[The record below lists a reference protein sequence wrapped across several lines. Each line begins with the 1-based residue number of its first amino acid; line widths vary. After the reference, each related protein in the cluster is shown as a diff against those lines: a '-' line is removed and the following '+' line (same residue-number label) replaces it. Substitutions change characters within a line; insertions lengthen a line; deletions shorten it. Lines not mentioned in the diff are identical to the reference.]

1 MTQLSV
7 LYIGSFT
14 ALDAYSDCFNTEC
27 HYARAFEAN
36 DCKVTQAQEPR
47 PLPDESPLAFSQR
60 QYAFLDD
67 LRDEIGKHDL
77 LLYTRTAGLPPDETV
92 ALWREFEAGGAVTAA
107 VHLDLF
113 FGLNREHQLREQP
126 MFQMQHVFT
135 ADGDHEKRW
144 EQAGINHHWL
154 RAGVVEDECYLGTP
168 RPEFES
174 DVIFVGSGGYPHYH
188 SEWPHRQQVID
199 FLADTYGGRFH
210 KWGGPEERTIR
221 GRDLNDLY
229 ASAKV
234 VVGDSLALHGSR
246 TRYHSDRVYESAGRG
261 GFIIMPRLGG
271 MVREIPLL
279 PTYALGDFGE
289 LKMHVDYWLEHDEV
303 RLALRDE
310 LHAHVKNHCTYT
322 QRARELLEV
331 VGLR

>member
-7 LYIGSFT
+7 LYVGNFT
-14 ALDAYSDCFNTEC
+14 ATDDYGACFNTEC

-36 DCKVTQAQEPR
+36 DCKVTLAQEPL
-47 PLPDESPLAFSQR
+47 PYPDESQAAFSQR

-77 LLYTRTAGLPPDETV
+77 LLYTRTASLPDDVIEV
-92 ALWREFEAGGAVTAA
+92 FRAFEKAGAVTAA

-113 FGLNREHQLREQP
+113 FGLNREHELREQP

-135 ADGDHEKRW
+135 ADGDHQSRFEA
-144 EQAGINHHWL
+144 EGINHHWL
-154 RAGVVEDECYLGTP
+154 RAGVVEDECYLGEY
-168 RPEFES
+168 RPEF
-174 DVIFVGSGGYPHYH
+174 DVDVAFVGSGHGYHD
-188 SEWPHRQQVID
+188 EWPHRQELLA
-199 FLADTYGGRFH
+199 FLRAAYGDRFH

-221 GRDLNDLY
+221 GRELNDLY

-234 VVGDSLALHGSR
+234 IVGDTLALHRNRSK
-246 TRYHSDRVYESAGRG
+246 YSSDRVYETLGRG
-261 GFIIMPRLGG
+261 GFLIMPRIGA
-271 MVREIPLL
+271 MVKEIPLL
-279 PTYALGDFGE
+279 PTFEFFDFGE
-289 LKMHVDYWLEHDEV
+289 LKMHIDYWLENPEG
-303 RLALRDE
+303 RRALRDQ
-310 LHAHVKNHCTYT
+310 LHAHVKEHCTYT